1 MKQNSTVL
9 GLSIAAIFAITVI
22 AISATP
28 TAMAK
33 SDANGQPDLVATLT
47 ASDGSS
53 SDPKGKA
60 MFWFDDDSDPT
71 SMRYQIVL
79 NKIDVNGNE
88 GKGLGEELEKVHIHY
103 APGGVHQAMHLY
115 NILGP
120 ADDLD
125 NGKTV
130 GNTLSGVWD
139 DADVWLN
146 WSDPG
151 MPIHHSSKP
160 LTALNPNGNTIL
172 ENLCTG
178 NTDVN
183 IHLHGDVSY
192 IRGVI
197 ETNSDACSEL

>member
-71 SMRYQIVL
+71 SVRYQIVL

-103 APGGVHQAMHLY
+103 APGGDHKAMHLY
-115 NILGP
+115 NILGT

-125 NGKTV
+125 DGKIT
-130 GNTLSGVWD
+130 GNVLSGVWD
-139 DADVWLN
+139 EADI
-146 WSDPG
+146 
-151 MPIHHSSKP
+151 PIPYGHHTSKP
-160 LTALNPNGNTIL
+160 LTAVNPNGNTIL

-183 IHLHGDVSY
+183 IHLHGDVPY
-192 IRGVI
+192 IRGII